1 MYKRQQLS
9 GGEQQRVSIARALAK
24 NPKILLCDEPTGAL
38 DYQTGKSILKLLQD
52 TCHKKGKTVVVIT
65 HNLAIAP
72 MADRVIEMKNGKISN
87 ITINEHPQPVETIE
101 SVSYTHLGF
110 DGKVKEGELIVNKK
124 IAKKTVKVFYALYQ
138 KRYRIERMRLIDD
151 YGANDEKSMAAN
163 NTSAFNYRV
172 ISGTTK
178 LSNHSYG
185 MAIDI
190 NPRINPWVKGNK
202 VSPANGKV
210 YKQRKTSKCKGKY
223 KRYMIHKNDTAYK
236 IFKKYGFSWGGEWR
250 SSKDYQHFDCLLYT
264 SEKVYAFT
272 KSLRDALD
280 E

>member
-1 MYKRQQLS
+1 MNRSKLKLTTIIALTAFTVAVIPVCLQRKSANAASKYTYKK
-9 GGEQQRVSIARALAK
+9 GFTYE
-24 NPKILLCDEPTGAL
+24 KISPNIEKRI
-38 DYQTGKSILKLLQD
+38 TGKSYRKNNNIKLSDLRYVQVL
-52 TCHKKGKTVVVIT
+52 H
-65 HNLAIAP
+65 
-72 MADRVIEMKNGKISN
+72 
-87 ITINEHPQPVETIE
+87 
-101 SVSYTHLGF
+101 YGF

-138 KRYRIERMRLIDD
+138 KRYRIKRMRLIDD

-202 VSPANGKV
+202 VSPAMVRCINRERRQNVKEN
-210 YKQRKTSKCKGKY
+210 
-223 KRYMIHKNDTAYK
+223 I
-236 IFKKYGFSWGGEWR
+236 
-250 SSKDYQHFDCLLYT
+250 KDI
-264 SEKVYAFT
+264 
-272 KSLRDALD
+272 
-280 E
+280 